1 MTKQTV
7 RGPNIISSQKPN
19 PPKDLRGKDQNRNF
33 FGQYQYLEINVS
45 QFLTTKEGLT
55 GGYENTECILTGY
68 QLAPS
73 KSCLRPG
80 CLGRNVVMFEK
91 IPSDESSIS
100 KLLSE

>member
-19 PPKDLRGKDQNRNF
+19 PPKDLRGKDQNKF
-33 FGQYQYLEINVS
+33 LGQNQYLEINACL
-45 QFLTTKEGLT
+45 FLTTKEGLT

-68 QLAPS
+68 QLAPL
-73 KSCLRPG
+73 KSCLSPG

-91 IPSDESSIS
+91 IPSDDSSTS

>member
-19 PPKDLRGKDQNRNF
+19 PPKDLRGKDLNKFLGQN
-33 FGQYQYLEINVS
+33 QYLEINACL
-45 QFLTTKEGLT
+45 FLTTKEGLT

-68 QLAPS
+68 QLAPL
-73 KSCLRPG
+73 KSCLSPG